1 VLKNLYDEIIKNTCI
16 FYNDLGATDTI
27 GIFATYVYMYR
38 NGYFSHNKQILY
50 SSNLKDFSNMN
61 GLDIIRGHGVCRSIS
76 SMLKDIYNE
85 MGMKSINLDVKA
97 DLQTLKNIESL
108 STIDLDSTEQS
119 HKYVKIIEI
128 ITKYIPLFNHLITM
142 VEKDGINYIL
152 DPTNDAFLYYSKNN
166 KLNLANNPNFS
177 MQNYSFKVISLLHNF
192 VEQNNNYK
200 LRQLKEQ
207 INLPTISYTEY
218 KRKYLESLKICL
230 ENKDLFEEFY
240 QRNKPLIEEINTL
253 SENQNCLV
261 KRLIPILPIKNKK

>member
-1 VLKNLYDEIIKNTCI
+1 
-16 FYNDLGATDTI
+16 
-27 GIFATYVYMYR
+27 
-38 NGYFSHNKQILY
+38 
-50 SSNLKDFSNMN
+50 MN

-108 STIDLDSTEQS
+108 STIDLESTEQS

-166 KLNLANNPNFS
+166 KLNLANNPKFS

-253 SENQNCLV
+253 SEKQNCFV